1 MSSLIRRV
9 RRCYSVRCPRLP
21 ASARSRLSCHPDRA
35 TRCPLASTDLP
46 ATARMQETDLPAVA
60 RIQESGPLLPPRAP
74 LASKDQVMVT
84 ERGYSAS
91 TRYACATGERILHP
105 CAIPP
110 TGPLQ
115 TREVRLSRLPSV
127 F

>member
-1 MSSLIRRV
+1 M
-9 RRCYSVRCPRLP
+9 LP

-35 TRCPLASTDLP
+35 ARCPLASTDLP

-105 CAIPP
+105 CATPP
-110 TGPLQ
+110 PGQLQ
-115 TREVRLSRLPSV
+115 HREVGLSPLPPL